1 MGRIF
6 GKDNIEYI
14 KALSGMDEDLILE
27 VTGLSHGHY
36 IAFL

>member
-1 MGRIF
+1 MGKVL

-14 KALSGMDEDLILE
+14 KATSGKDEDLVLE
-27 VTGLSHGHY
+27 ITSLSQGNY

>member
-1 MGRIF
+1 MGRVL

-14 KALSGMDEDLILE
+14 KASSGKDEDLILE
-27 VTGLSHGHY
+27 LTGLSHGHY